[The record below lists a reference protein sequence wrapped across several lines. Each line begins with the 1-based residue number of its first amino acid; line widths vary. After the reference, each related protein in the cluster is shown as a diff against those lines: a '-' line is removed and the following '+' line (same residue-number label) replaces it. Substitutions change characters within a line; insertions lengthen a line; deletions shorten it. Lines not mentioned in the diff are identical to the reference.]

1 MKALPA
7 LLFATAITAIIAI
20 EMFVV
25 GGNALLNKNSVPVLN
40 SPPVSGASN
49 AAASAPASDPQL
61 AAAEHQIAQMQ
72 KLLNQYQTRDQQV
85 QTELQQAAQK
95 INDANAQ
102 LAQDNQQLQVFQQ
115 VLVALQQRGIIRIT
129 QDGEIQLLQSSSGF

>member
-1 MKALPA
+1 MKAFPA
-7 LLFATAITAIIAI
+7 LLFALAITAFIAI
-20 EMFVV
+20 AMFVI
-25 GGNALLNKNSVPVLN
+25 GGNALLNTNSVPVLN
-40 SPPVSGASN
+40 SPASAASN
-49 AAASAPASDPQL
+49 ASVPSSDLKL
-61 AAAEHQIAQMQ
+61 AAAEHQIANMQ
-72 KLLNQYQTRDQQV
+72 NLINQYQTREQQY

-129 QDGEIQLLQSSSGF
+129 QDGQIQLLQGSSGF